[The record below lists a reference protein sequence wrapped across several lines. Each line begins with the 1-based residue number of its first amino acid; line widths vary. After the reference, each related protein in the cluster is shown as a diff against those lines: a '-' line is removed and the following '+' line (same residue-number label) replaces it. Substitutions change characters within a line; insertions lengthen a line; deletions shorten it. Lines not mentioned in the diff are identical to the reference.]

1 MNIIE
6 QLDETLAAIAG
17 SLSWKAVMSYDATG
31 NLVGITMGTHGYLL
45 ETAGIDFQDPP
56 KPALRVVE

>member
-1 MNIIE
+1 MNLVE

-17 SLSWKAVMSYDATG
+17 SLNWKAVMSYDATG
-31 NLVGITMGTHGYLL
+31 KLVGIAMGEREYLL
-45 ETAGIDFQDPP
+45 ETAGVDFQDPT